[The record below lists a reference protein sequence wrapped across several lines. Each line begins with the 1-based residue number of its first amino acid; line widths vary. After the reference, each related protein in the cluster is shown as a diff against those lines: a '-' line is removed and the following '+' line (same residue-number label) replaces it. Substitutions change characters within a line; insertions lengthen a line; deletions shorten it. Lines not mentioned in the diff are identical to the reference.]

1 MSGVGDS
8 KRKVVVFD
16 IRAARSALEAMGIAK
31 HELDYIVEISDFVAS
46 NLAKDLDALVAKR
59 SAEGGCMHPQSISL
73 AVAVLAE
80 KFLRARIEGVGE
92 KLLDPIACIEVVRKF
107 SEVEVDED
115 EVEDEDE
122 AETPRPVTVH

>member
-8 KRKVVVFD
+8 KRK
-16 IRAARSALEAMGIAK
+16 
-31 HELDYIVEISDFVAS
+31 LDHIVEISDFVAS
-46 NLAKDLDALVAKR
+46 NLAKDLDTLVAKR
-59 SAEGGCMHPQSISL
+59 SAEGGCMHPESISL

-122 AETPRPVTVH
+122 DEAETPRPVTVH